1 MSPHSTRST
10 LTHPP
15 AGRLRPVG
23 MYAAIRRTPSGAEAI
38 DPGTVSAFE
47 AGARRL
53 AQQVDEAMPM
63 QAQTSPVVRV
73 ARVMIVPVAA

>member
-1 MSPHSTRST
+1 MSPRST
-10 LTHPP
+10 ITHPP

-63 QAQTSPVVRV
+63 QAKTHPVVRV
-73 ARVMIVPVAA
+73 ERVMIIPVAA